1 MSHFYVPYVPLQ
13 TSGEHVVTPMTV
25 YYFIYDGRVLTETLN
40 WGFLE
45 DKQDDPAH
53 ARQCLIFSGPDRM
66 KRVRDSNKV
75 LFHYTEPD
83 RWACVKDRKTG
94 ADVFDYEITSK
105 EKTFLA
111 LAAES
116 V

>member
-1 MSHFYVPYVPLQ
+1 
-13 TSGEHVVTPMTV
+13 
-25 YYFIYDGRVLTETLN
+25 
-40 WGFLE
+40 
-45 DKQDDPAH
+45 
-53 ARQCLIFSGPDRM
+53 M
-66 KRVRDSNKV
+66 KRFRDSNKV

-94 ADVFDYEITSK
+94 SDTLDYEMTSK